1 MENVSM
7 CNKMLCLE
15 IQYPYYDAIHA
26 MVTNV
31 NKSIK
36 KKKNCHSNRAY

>member
-1 MENVSM
+1 M

-36 KKKNCHSNRAY
+36 KKKIAIATGHIN